1 MNFDNSGKF
10 IKFVTIENCPD
21 LYCNHLNLNQPVLK
35 IQVIFQRF
43 TVMMAQNNKHAK
55 HELACFQ
62 GTSCFCCANMEHTS
76 CFLVSS
82 TVDIAENAILVF
94 YLGK

>member
-10 IKFVTIENCPD
+10 IKFVTIENCAD

-43 TVMMAQNNKHAK
+43 TVMMAKNTKHAK

-62 GTSCFCCANMEHTS
+62 GHFAFVVQTCSTHP
-76 CFLVSS
+76 VSWS
-82 TVDIAENAILVF
+82 LALC
-94 YLGK
+94 